1 MLRWTV
7 IFLIIALISAL
18 LGFGGIAAGMATAGK
33 FLFFVFITM
42 FFLSIS
48 FNGVET
54 RRNNH

>member
-18 LGFGGIAAGMATAGK
+18 FGFGGIAAGMATTGK

-48 FNGVET
+48 FSGVET
-54 RRNNH
+54 KENNH